1 MELVKWQ
8 YRSPYSLK
16 QREHERLFVF
26 GAHTVVMQQQPHREI
41 SLQQNTGFLV
51 WDGAYILAKFLY
63 ARLHLRGKRCVE
75 LGAGGALVSIVARLA
90 GAARVVA
97 TDMPEYLD
105 FIRTNVGLNSV
116 GTSTRRVNLR
126 LKPKPE
132 AEAEVEVEVREL
144 VWGHPVSPDLL
155 PVDVVFGSEIL
166 YLSSQHT
173 ALLHTLSQ
181 LMQTNHTVGYFIYK
195 HRNLQEQNF
204 ATLAQEQGFSVKEL
218 PQAMID
224 SEFHSESYALLKI
237 MKVKM

>member
-16 QREHERLFVF
+16 QREHGRLFVF

-105 FIRTNVGLNSV
+105 FIRANVGRNSV
-116 GTSTRRVNLR
+116 GISTAAG
-126 LKPKPE
+126 KSEPE
-132 AEAEVEVEVREL
+132 PEAEVE
-144 VWGHPVSPDLL
+144 GPPGQS
-155 PVDVVFGSEIL
+155 GS
-166 YLSSQHT
+166 
-173 ALLHTLSQ
+173 AA
-181 LMQTNHTVGYFIYK
+181 
-195 HRNLQEQNF
+195 R
-204 ATLAQEQGFSVKEL
+204 
-218 PQAMID
+218 
-224 SEFHSESYALLKI
+224 
-237 MKVKM
+237 